1 MVKDDL
7 LRFVLRCL
15 GKLVRVIV
23 PACFRSVGEV
33 YCKCREKLQ
42 TKGAGYMLLGG
53 AGQYCVWENKETGE
67 RHLRNVG
74 DNGECTV
81 GGRYWFNKNYF
92 HVATVDTKQ
101 RALEMLVKK

>member
-1 MVKDDL
+1 
-7 LRFVLRCL
+7 
-15 GKLVRVIV
+15 
-23 PACFRSVGEV
+23 
-33 YCKCREKLQ
+33 
-42 TKGAGYMLLGG
+42 MLLGG
-53 AGQYCVWENKETGE
+53 AGQYYVWENKETGE

-101 RALEMLVKK
+101 RALEMLVNR